1 MLSSMISSLQRG
13 QRVGRKMHPPL
24 RFDSFLSVL
33 IGQRGKREL
42 GKDRGKHR
50 EEKQLRV
57 AVGGKGQEKGRE
69 SVEDEQII
77 ENDSTNDN

>member
-1 MLSSMISSLQRG
+1 MISSLQRG
-13 QRVGRKMHPPL
+13 QRVRRKMHPPS
-24 RFDSFLSVL
+24 RFYSSSSVL

-50 EEKQLRV
+50 EEKQL
-57 AVGGKGQEKGRE
+57 GGRGGTDTE

-77 ENDSTNDN
+77 ESDSTNDN